1 MKEEGTM
8 PTAPSTGNYYLG
20 KGILKFDKLDVD
32 GLPTGLRD
40 MGNAPNFTIQ
50 PVVETLDHFSSRAG
64 IKEKDL
70 QVVTLVGATVKFTL
84 DEYDPENLAI
94 GMLGDVSGNT
104 VRGLTM
110 PQIEG
115 ELQFLG
121 ANDVGPNYHASI
133 WRVRLKPTSE
143 LGFITEDWGKI
154 DFEGE
159 VLADVAGHASSPF
172 FDIVEYIAS

>member
-1 MKEEGTM
+1 M

-20 KGILKFDKLDVD
+20 KGVLKFNKLDAD

-40 MGNAPNFTIQ
+40 LGNAPNFTIQ

-64 IKEKDL
+64 TKEKDM

-84 DEYDPENLAI
+84 DEYDPENVALA
-94 GMLGDVSGNT
+94 MLGELSGGT
-104 VRGLTM
+104 IHGLTL
-110 PQIEG
+110 PQVEG

-121 ANDVGPNYHASI
+121 ANDIGPNYSATI

-159 VLADVAGHASSPF
+159 VLASAVAHPTSPF
-172 FDIVEYIAS
+172 FDLVEASAS